1 MTREKRNK
9 KRWANVWE
17 CFQQQKCPPA
27 SLSYSS
33 SPAPFMC
40 PLEPATCPCAT
51 ALFGGIAGLFDHG
64 ISHNPGRLRVGPG
77 KTQDHSGPLEPPKAG
92 VATTASK
99 ATLHEA
105 PTKHGHTHHTRAPT
119 PPAWPTAANPGHSS
133 NAITSV
139 TKQTKQRQGAP
150 RARS

>member
-1 MTREKRNK
+1 MLLV
-9 KRWANVWE
+9 A
-17 CFQQQKCPPA
+17 
-27 SLSYSS
+27 
-33 SPAPFMC
+33 
-40 PLEPATCPCAT
+40 LEPATCPCAT

-105 PTKHGHTHHTRAPT
+105 PTLEPATCPCATALFGGIAGLFDHGISHN
-119 PPAWPTAANPGHSS
+119 PPQSQRR
-133 NAITSV
+133 
-139 TKQTKQRQGAP
+139 TKNVHYV
-150 RARS
+150 